1 MSTKTYIKKITKAV
15 TRDEDRHYLM
25 LKGTAKQEDPMVV
38 KFEAPTMQS
47 PIYKTLNKTIK
58 ECIII

>member
-25 LKGTAKQEDPMVV
+25 LKGTAKQEDPMLVN
-38 KFEAPTMQS
+38 FDAPTMQS
-47 PIYKTLNKTIK
+47 PIYKHLTKP
-58 ECIII
+58 